1 MKASELQDKIRHYH
15 WLKGLAEDYDNQLFR
30 LQREGKAVTVDY
42 IGFTCRSEKTE
53 VLRFNSHRTISP
65 APFIKA
71 IEKCLKDIKAE
82 MVALRDEI
90 EKIVELD

>member
-30 LQREGKAVTVDY
+30 LQREGKAVKVDY
-42 IGFTCRSEKTE
+42 IGFTCRSDRSE
-53 VLRFNSHRTISP
+53 RISFNCHRTISP
-65 APFIKA
+65 VPFIKA